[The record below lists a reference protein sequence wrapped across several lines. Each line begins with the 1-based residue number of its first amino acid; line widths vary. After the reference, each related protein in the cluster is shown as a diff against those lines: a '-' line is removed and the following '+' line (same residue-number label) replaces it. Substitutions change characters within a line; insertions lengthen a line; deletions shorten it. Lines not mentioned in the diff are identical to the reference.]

1 MTLVRWFILVWS
13 KTKVCACHCKTTAKD
28 WCTVLF
34 YTISFKWLLC
44 LFITDWLLSVPSAL
58 ITSAQGQW
66 QVLLSWN
73 WIPKRLEDTNNV
85 MWWCSSTH
93 TTSTRGFVVCASHPL
108 GNSSSALSYTEVT
121 FKKPLASEI
130 LSLLKFSVSLEWVG
144 IFPGTSDLHVMAF
157 SKIRSQYRCLFV
169 CLFISQ

>member
-1 MTLVRWFILVWS
+1 MVMLAEKAFREDDSCTMIRPCLVKNQSLRLPL
-13 KTKVCACHCKTTAKD
+13 KTCA
-28 WCTVLF
+28 VLF

-144 IFPGTSDLHVMAF
+144 IFPATSDLMAF
-157 SKIRSQYRCLFV
+157 SKIWSTV
-169 CLFISQ
+169 